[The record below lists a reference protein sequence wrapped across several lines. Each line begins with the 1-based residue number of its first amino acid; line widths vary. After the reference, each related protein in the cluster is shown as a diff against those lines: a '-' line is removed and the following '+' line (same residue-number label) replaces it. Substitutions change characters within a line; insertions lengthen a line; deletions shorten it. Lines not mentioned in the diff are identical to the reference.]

1 MTASRRGVVA
11 IVAIAIVLIVGAVVW
26 LTQPP
31 AVHSDGSGP
40 LGSLGGPGHESMSVD
55 PQGLRER
62 SWTYGLRLCIAQGD
76 DPATLQAVGPLTTLG
91 SGFRFVGSGVRTF
104 TPTSAHTPIIS
115 VDSYPPPA
123 SEVPD
128 ALAPVGGYAVE
139 TPCSNGPR
147 EPYTELLVGLAMQGD
162 DGGGWKGIKV
172 VYVVDGR
179 SRAVTL
185 DHDLL
190 ICGRSNPV
198 CEDTGG

>member
-1 MTASRRGVVA
+1 MTAGRRGVA
-11 IVAIAIVLIVGAVVW
+11 TIAAMAAVLILGGVVW

-40 LGSLGGPGHESMSVD
+40 LGSLGGPGHESMSVN
-55 PQGLRER
+55 PQGMRER

-76 DPATLQAVGPLTTLG
+76 DPAILRQVGPLATVGT
-91 SGFRFVGSGVRTF
+91 GFRLVGTGVRTF
-104 TPTSAHTPIIS
+104 TPTTDHEPIIS
-115 VDSYPPPA
+115 VDAYPPPA

-128 ALAPVGGYAVE
+128 ALAPIEGYAVD
-139 TPCSNGPR
+139 TPCNNDPR
-147 EPYTELLVGLAMQGD
+147 APYTELLVGLAMQGD

-172 VYVVDGR
+172 VYQVDGR
-179 SRAVTL
+179 TRTVTL

-198 CEDTGG
+198 CGGG

>member
-1 MTASRRGVVA
+1 MTVRRWLVA
-11 IVAIAIVLIVGAVVW
+11 LLVGAALVAGAAFLI

-31 AVHSDGSGP
+31 AVHADGAGP

-55 PQGLRER
+55 PLGAETR

-76 DPATLQAVGPLTTLG
+76 RPATLRRVAPLATLG
-91 SGFRFVGSGVRTF
+91 SGFHEVGIGLRTF
-104 TPTSAHTPIIS
+104 TPTPDHEPIIS
-115 VDSYPPPA
+115 VDGYPPPP

-128 ALAPVGGYAVE
+128 ALAEVDGYVVE
-139 TPCSNGPR
+139 TACRNGPR
-147 EPYTELLVGLAMQGD
+147 DAYTELLIGLAADGD

-172 VYVVDGR
+172 TYEIDGR
-179 SRAVTL
+179 TRTVTL

-198 CEDTGG
+198 C

>member
-1 MTASRRGVVA
+1 MTARRRRVVVVAVASLVLLGVV
-11 IVAIAIVLIVGAVVW
+11 V

-40 LGSLGGPGHESMSVD
+40 LGSLGGPGFESMSVD
-55 PQGLRER
+55 PQGERTR

-76 DPATLQAVGPLTTLG
+76 EPAVLRQVEPLSTLG
-91 SGFRFVGSGVRTF
+91 TGFRFVGGGVRTF
-104 TPTSAHTPIIS
+104 TPTPEHTPIIS

-128 ALAPVGGYAVE
+128 ALAPVDGYAVE

-147 EPYTELLVGLAMQGD
+147 EPYTELLVGLAVRGD

-172 VYVVDGR
+172 TYEVHGR
-179 SRAVTL
+179 TMTVTL

-198 CEDTGG
+198 CEGPT